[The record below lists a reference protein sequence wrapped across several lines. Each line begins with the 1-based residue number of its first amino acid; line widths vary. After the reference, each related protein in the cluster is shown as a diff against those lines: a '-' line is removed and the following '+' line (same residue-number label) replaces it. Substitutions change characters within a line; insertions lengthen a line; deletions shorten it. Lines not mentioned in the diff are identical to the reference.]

1 MYYSNLC
8 LSFLFGVSLMF
19 VTLFIM
25 EANNNDP
32 IEDILI
38 EVESFAEN
46 VDQTMAI
53 ASSDVTNT
61 ISIKEK

>member
-8 LSFLFGVSLMF
+8 LSFLFGLTF
-19 VTLFIM
+19 TFLTLFIM

-32 IEDILI
+32 IEDILY

-46 VDQTMAI
+46 VNETMAI
-53 ASSDVTNT
+53 ASSNTNT
-61 ISIKEK
+61 NLTKEK